1 MLRRPLLGLLA
12 LGFSTGCATAQLE
25 RDIKVIRD
33 ELDSLRA
40 DYKRQSRD
48 VEFLTAR
55 VLTMNAQKQQVVQ
68 KSVRAH
74 ESTWTTPAMT
84 RGPEQIPPATT
95 PPAVSAQPP
104 AKVELEEQEL
114 PPIVLTMADLDNADS
129 RRMGTPPLC

>member
-1 MLRRPLLGLLA
+1 MLRRPLVGLLA

-55 VLTMNAQKQQVVQ
+55 VLTMNAQKQQVAQ
-68 KSVRAH
+68 KSVRVTRVDVDDARND
-74 ESTWTTPAMT
+74 STTGANST
-84 RGPEQIPPATT
+84 RNHATSGLSSASSQGRARRTRASTDRAYHGGP
-95 PPAVSAQPP
+95 
-104 AKVELEEQEL
+104 
-114 PPIVLTMADLDNADS
+114 
-129 RRMGTPPLC
+129 R